1 MKTWPFNWRL
11 IRQAPVVFTIHSLFQ
26 LLLYA
31 APIALGLIAK
41 AVFDTISGAAPVGVN
56 VWSLVGLYVAVGLGQ
71 LGLSFVDVW
80 GSTTFRYTVGSVV
93 RRNMFAGLLRR
104 PGALPLPVPP
114 GEALSRYRNDV
125 NEVAD
130 FPLWLPDVAGNL
142 LVFGLATMIMAAI
155 NPTITLVIF
164 LPLVLLVFVG
174 RAGWARLLRAY
185 EDSAQATDR
194 VSGFLGELLGA
205 VQAVKVAGAE
215 THTVA
220 HLTALNAERGRLK
233 VRERMLHE
241 VIYSLAD
248 YSSALGVGIVLL
260 LVGQGLSGGTF
271 SVGDFVLFLT
281 YMQHTT
287 HLPAYLGTF
296 LGDYRQQQ
304 AAIRRLLEL
313 VPDEPAE
320 VLFRAG
326 GHRATCDGNKGT
338 SGQAD
343 REKPVTSSSAPLLSV
358 AGLTYLHPGSGQGV
372 REVSLELPRG
382 SLTVVTGKI
391 GSGKT
396 TLLRAIL
403 GLLPPQAGV
412 ILWQG
417 VFVPDPAAHFRPP
430 VAAYTPQVARLFSA
444 SLRENILLGQPANA
458 ATLQAAIR
466 TAVLEPDLATMPD
479 GLATLV
485 GPRGVRL
492 SGGQVQ
498 RVAAARMLVRNSELI
513 VCDDLSSALDVDTEA
528 QLWAGLRGGP
538 NPPTIL
544 AVSHRQPLLQQADHV
559 IVLDNGRIVAE
570 GHWEELVT

>member
-1 MKTWPFNWRL
+1 MKTWPFNWQL
-11 IRQAPVVFTIHSLFQ
+11 IRQAPAIFTIHSLFQ

-41 AVFDTISGAAPVGVN
+41 AVFDAISGAAPAGVDI
-56 VWSLVGLYVAVGLGQ
+56 WSLVGLYVAVGLGQ

-80 GSTTFRYTVGSVV
+80 GNTTFRYTVGSVV

-104 PGALPLPVPP
+104 PGALPLPVSP

-125 NEVAD
+125 AEVAD

-142 LVFGLATMIMAAI
+142 LVFGLAATIMAAI
-155 NPTITLVIF
+155 NPTITLVVF
-164 LPLVLLVFVG
+164 LPLIVLIFVG
-174 RAGWARLLRAY
+174 RAGWARLLQAY
-185 EDSAQATDR
+185 EASAQATDR
-194 VSGFLGELLGA
+194 VSGFLGEMLGA

-215 THTVA
+215 AQTVA
-220 HLTALNAERGRLK
+220 HLAGLNAERGRLK
-233 VRERMLHE
+233 VRERLLHE
-241 VIYSLAD
+241 IMYSLAD
-248 YSSALGVGIVLL
+248 YSSALGVGMVLL
-260 LVGQGLSGGTF
+260 LVGRALSGDAF

-304 AAIRRLLEL
+304 AAISRLLEL

-320 VLFRAG
+320 ALFRADECQG
-326 GHRATCDGNKGT
+326 GKGT
-338 SGQAD
+338 RGQRDAGQPLPEGD
-343 REKPVTSSSAPLLSV
+343 PAPLLAV
-358 AGLTYLHPGSGQGV
+358 AGLTYLHPGSGKGV
-372 REVSLELPRG
+372 CEVSLELPRG

-403 GLLPPQAGV
+403 GLLPPQAGA
-412 ILWQG
+412 ILWNGRPVRNQ
-417 VFVPDPAAHFRPP
+417 AAHFRPP

-444 SLRENILLGQPANA
+444 SLRENILLGHPADA
-458 ATLQAAIR
+458 AALQAAVRI
-466 TAVLEPDLATMPD
+466 AVLEPDLAAMPD
-479 GLATLV
+479 GLDTPV

-498 RVAAARMLVRNSELI
+498 RAAAARMLVRTPELI
-513 VCDDLSSALDVDTEA
+513 VCDDLSSALDVETEA
-528 QLWAGLRGGP
+528 HLWANLRSGP

-544 AVSHRQPLLQQADHV
+544 AVSHRPALIRQADQV
-559 IVLDNGRIVAE
+559 ITLVNGRIEVS
-570 GHWEELVT
+570 VRTQ